1 MAPTTRPETAAAEQR
16 RLTKAILAL
25 GESIDKEQVG
35 PRRLEMLRAQA
46 ALSDKRE
53 ALHSTRV

>member
-1 MAPTTRPETAAAEQR
+1 MAPTTRPETGAAEHR
-16 RLTKAILAL
+16 RLTNAILAL
-25 GESIDKEQVG
+25 GRSIDKEHVG

-53 ALHSTRV
+53 ALRSTRV